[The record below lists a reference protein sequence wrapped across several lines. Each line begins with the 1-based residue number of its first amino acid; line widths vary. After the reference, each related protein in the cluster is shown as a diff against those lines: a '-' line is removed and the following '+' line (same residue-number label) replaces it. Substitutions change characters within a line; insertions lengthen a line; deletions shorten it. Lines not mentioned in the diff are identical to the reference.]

1 MSTARTATPELKP
14 EQAGTRAHTR
24 QTSRLSPALRCITN
38 PDIVECR
45 SEDLPRKWGESGNAV
60 RRGVVRSMTTQK

>member
-24 QTSRLSPALRCITN
+24 QSRLSPALRCITN

-45 SEDLPRKWGESGNAV
+45 SEDLPRKWGESGTAV